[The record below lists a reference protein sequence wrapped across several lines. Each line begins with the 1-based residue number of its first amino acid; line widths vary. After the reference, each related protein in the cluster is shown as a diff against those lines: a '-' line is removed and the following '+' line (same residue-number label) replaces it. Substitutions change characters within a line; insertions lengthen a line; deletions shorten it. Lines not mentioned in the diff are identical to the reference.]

1 MGFFDTLA
9 NLPGKVGQTLSNAT
23 NPSSLLKL
31 KQVSQALEQQKRAN
45 EIAKQKQSE
54 AFAASLAKA
63 KVKNTTISKPTGKE
77 EAADSQT
84 GEKADVF
91 SKVRDTL
98 LNLQTQRI
106 RGSLPDA
113 LYSGAIEGATNTGR
127 EVVKAANDPNIQNA
141 GKAVTNL
148 FSGRQ
153 SNPQDVGKGVLPT
166 TASGLNIGMQYPSAV
181 LSRAL
186 EALSSDKSNLAPVA
200 KGVEGVFNKMGEL
213 GQDARRFYSG
223 RATPG
228 EFIVEP
234 GTAIRSVIGQEQAD
248 KLGEVVDLGGQTAL
262 GAAVGLSAKTGAK
275 GMKGIYDIAKTP
287 EARAALMSSLEKSYL
302 PTKNTMMSGGNP
314 IEPILNL
321 TKAVKAA
328 KDALPKKDKNL
339 PVLSPITSDM
349 VMNDHADNILTQI
362 EQSTA
367 GKKMFI
373 PSTEPGVVH
382 DIVGQKST
390 FPDWVPPDL
399 RSKPLFD
406 DVLKLIA
413 SGEVPTKGKS
423 RMDLY
428 KIIHDK
434 ISDGI
439 QKAPDKNTVDSILDF
454 DSLSKSEPT
463 RAGQGGEEAYN
474 NFMKRQRESA
484 TATEASKNDVRDA
497 TLRDQQIAGSGVKGY
512 VVNKLFPEKQLPEPI
527 QRAFDKRAKD
537 LAVAK
542 SEGNI
547 AADKLDT
554 VVDRLIPNASSL
566 STGKLRTERS
576 RVGDLFIDF
585 IQHPDKET
593 AAKHGFDF
601 STALDIVKEL
611 RKNNIDPIRE
621 QARATGVEVGDV
633 PNYFPGIYA
642 DGAKELMKVMKS
654 QGVGTVPFFAKN
666 KTIPDYRTAES
677 MGLTKKYSHPAPY
690 IGELVMEAGKAKANK
705 EFYNSLIE
713 EKLLLPGERVRG
725 SEFGNDWKH
734 PNVPGIPADMMA
746 PPNIAN
752 FLEKAF
758 NKEGDAL
765 LQFTGDAN
773 KSVQDIILAGGFKGI
788 NSYVTLQAN
797 NALMMGRPKV
807 LKDIARATLRGSEV
821 NMAKHKEPQNRLAD
835 RELAELGQVISSSAD
850 FEKQYL
856 NTPKHQGT
864 ANGTVK
870 EKLLN
875 TGKQVLDKGKWT
887 WDNIFQNSA
896 KSTFGDV
903 MPSTIRDM
911 YIDLRD
917 AAVKKGMPYE
927 EAKKLAGDTVGKTF
941 NMKDPN
947 ASGRSVNMQNLLNTL
962 FLAPR
967 FKEAMISTLGNAIKS
982 VSTEIKNPAY
992 KMNRRL
998 ITGAVMTF
1006 AIMNAAQLK
1015 LTGNLMIN
1023 NPGGKWGSLLVPRG
1037 DGTYWELEWM
1047 PGMKSIPTALAKA
1060 GNAAAHIDP
1069 AGVVK
1074 ALSSFSS
1081 VLGQVGSDLG
1091 TNTDFS
1097 GKPVYQTADNVGK
1110 GETATVQGAAGDIG
1124 KYLFGKVNHP
1134 YILGASKMLNGE
1146 DPIKSGLKA
1155 LELPLK
1161 IFTGSK
1167 TTGDAKV
1174 GVDTALKVKQIKA
1187 DVLALQQQG
1196 DIPGNAAKIEAKSK
1210 ELDDL
1215 LNSLTPEQ
1223 ADNTALALKGKMELA
1238 GPEIDALQNVEK
1250 QTQASS
1256 TQAVVNSREAYDN
1269 YAKALEAAKSGDIE
1283 SAKKYKK
1290 IAVEKAK
1297 GLSPYDFK
1305 NGLIYLIKGQRYNSA
1320 EEQQKALDTAEAI
1333 FK

>member
-9 NLPGKVGQTLSNAT
+9 NLPGKVGQTLSTAT

-45 EIAKQKQSE
+45 EIAKQKQNE

-77 EAADSQT
+77 ESADSQT

-113 LYSGAIEGATNTGR
+113 LYSGAIEGATNVGK

-148 FSGRQ
+148 FSGRP

-166 TASGLNIGMQYPSAV
+166 TAAGLNIGMQYPSAV

-186 EALSSDKSNLAPVA
+186 EALSSDKSNVAPVA
-200 KGVEGVFNKMGEL
+200 KGVEGIFNKIGEL

-228 EFIVEP
+228 EFIAEP
-234 GTAIRSVIGQEQAD
+234 GTAIRNIIGQEQAD

-262 GAAVGLSAKTGAK
+262 GAAVGLSAKTGVK

-287 EARAALMSSLEKSYL
+287 EARAALLSSLEKSYL
-302 PTKNTMMSGGNP
+302 PTKTTMMSGADP
-314 IEPILNL
+314 IKPLGDIV
-321 TKAVKAA
+321 KAVKEANA
-328 KDALPKKDKNL
+328 EVKKSK
-339 PVLSPITSDM
+339 SKKEQQQ
-349 VMNDHADNILTQI
+349 ADTTVN
-362 EQSTA
+362 
-367 GKKMFI
+367 
-373 PSTEPGVVH
+373 
-382 DIVGQKST
+382 
-390 FPDWVPPDL
+390 
-399 RSKPLFD
+399 
-406 DVLKLIA
+406 DVL
-413 SGEVPTKGKS
+413 E
-423 RMDLY
+423 
-428 KIIHDK
+428 
-434 ISDGI
+434 
-439 QKAPDKNTVDSILDF
+439 F

-474 NFMKRQRESA
+474 NFMQRQRESA

-497 TLRDQQIAGSGVKGY
+497 TLRDQQIAGSGIKGY
-512 VVNKLFPEKQLPEPI
+512 VVDKLFPEKQLPEPI
-527 QRAFDKRAKD
+527 QKAFAQRAKD

-554 VVDRLIPNASSL
+554 VVDPLIPNVDKL
-566 STGKLRTERS
+566 SPKQLRAERA
-576 RVGDLFIDF
+576 RVGNTFIDF

-601 STALDIVKEL
+601 TNALNIVKEL
-611 RKNNIDPIRE
+611 RKNNIDPVRD
-621 QARATGVEVGDV
+621 QVRATGVEVGDI

-642 DGAKELMKVMKS
+642 DGAREVMKIMKS
-654 QGVGTVPFFAKN
+654 KGVGTVPFFAKN
-666 KTIPDYRTAES
+666 KVIPDYRTAES

-690 IGELVMEAGKAKANK
+690 IGELVTEAGKAKANK
-705 EFYNSLIE
+705 AFYNSLIE

-725 SEFGNDWKH
+725 SEYGNNWKH

-746 PPNIAN
+746 PPNIAK

-758 NKEGDAL
+758 NKEGDAA

-773 KSVQDIILAGGFKGI
+773 KSITDIILAGGYKGI

-807 LKDIARATLRGSEV
+807 LKDIARATLRGDEV
-821 NMAKHKEPQNRLAD
+821 NIAKHKEPQNRIAD
-835 RELAELGQVISSSAD
+835 KELAELGQVISSSAD

-864 ANGTVK
+864 ADGTVK

-875 TGKQVLDKGKWT
+875 TGKQLLEKGKWT

-903 MPSTIRDM
+903 MPSIIRGM

-927 EAKKLAGDTVGKTF
+927 EAKKLAGETVGKTF

-967 FKEAMISTLGNAIKS
+967 FKEAMISTLGNALKS

-998 ITGAVMTF
+998 VAGAIMTY

-1023 NPGGKWGSLLVPRG
+1023 NPSNKWGSLLVPRG
-1037 DGTYWELEWM
+1037 DGTDWELEWM
-1047 PGMKSIPTALAKA
+1047 PGMKSIPTALVKA
-1060 GNAAAHIDP
+1060 GNSLAHIDP
-1069 AGVVK
+1069 AGAVK

-1081 VLGQVGSDLG
+1081 VGGQVAQDLG

-1097 GKPVYQTADNVGK
+1097 GKPIYQTADNVGK
-1110 GETATVQGAAGDIG
+1110 GETATLQGAVGDIA
-1124 KYLFGKVNHP
+1124 KYVFGKVNHP
-1134 YILGASKMLNGE
+1134 YILGASKMMNGE

-1161 IFTGSK
+1161 IFTRSK

-1238 GPEIDALQNVEK
+1238 GPEIDALQNIDK

-1269 YAKALEAAKSGDIE
+1269 YTKALEAAKSGDIE